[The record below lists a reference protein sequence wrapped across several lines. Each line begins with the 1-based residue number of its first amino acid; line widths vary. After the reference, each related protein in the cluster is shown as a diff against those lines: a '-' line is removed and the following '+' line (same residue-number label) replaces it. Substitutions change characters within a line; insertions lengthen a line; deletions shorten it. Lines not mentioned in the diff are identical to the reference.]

1 MTFIDICIINMSNN
15 HELKR
20 TFNCCDKKGGKGW
33 GMIKIQLMIQW
44 QNNISFYR

>member
-1 MTFIDICIINMSNN
+1 MSNN

-20 TFNCCDKKGGKGW
+20 TLNCCDKKGGKGW

-44 QNNISFYR
+44 QNKISFYR